1 MRTIFWNN
9 PMHAVNRFFQD
20 QSPNLKLV
28 IGVGFAFLLV
38 FTAFGTASQAN
49 VIMKFCYC
57 VMCL

>member
-1 MRTIFWNN
+1 
-9 PMHAVNRFFQD
+9 MHAVNRFFQD

-49 VIMKFCYC
+49 VILKFGCY
-57 VMCL
+57 VIFL